1 MNDHSGARPP
11 SLLSPQAVAAAFRP
25 HLSVTSALIAVNLG
39 VFLAMTLSGAS
50 PLQPSSEQLIRWGA
64 NYGPYSLDRQWW
76 RMLTAVFVHI
86 GLVHL
91 LLNMWCLWELGS
103 LAELL
108 YGPRDFLG
116 VYLLGGWGGSIAS
129 LAHKPMVLGAGA
141 SGAIFAI
148 VGAVIA
154 SLYLG
159 KVPVPPRT
167 LRISLITL
175 LAFAS
180 YNLAYGFLK
189 SGIDN
194 GAHVGGLVCG
204 LLLGVGLSGDFARG
218 PQPAPAWRR
227 ALFPAMAILLLTAA
241 LGVRQVNR
249 QVALLG
255 KAEQE
260 LQQGKAPA
268 AIADLSRS
276 VQLRPSYAAYL
287 LLGNAYAQA
296 KQDAPA
302 EMAYQRALQLQ
313 PSDTAARSRLGVLYW
328 KTQRLEPARATFAK
342 ITELDPKDADA
353 WYSLGLVL
361 RQMGHEPEA
370 AAALQK
376 ATALKPASA
385 AAQFN
390 LGLTLMTLKRYD
402 EAVAAF
408 QAVVRLAP
416 NDPEAYIWLGNA
428 YEAKGMG
435 READAAFLKGYSLKA
450 QRTRRK

>member
-1 MNDHSGARPP
+1 MNEHSGSPPP

-50 PLQPSSEQLIRWGA
+50 LLQPSSEQLIRWGA

-116 VYLLGGWGGSIAS
+116 VYLLGGLGGSIAS

-148 VGAVIA
+148 AGALIT

-159 KVPVPPRT
+159 KVPVPPRV
-167 LRISLITL
+167 LRVSLITL
-175 LAFAS
+175 LAFAG

-194 GAHVGGLVCG
+194 GAHVGGLVFG
-204 LLLGVGLSGDFARG
+204 LLLGVGLSGDFARSPG
-218 PQPAPAWRR
+218 PIPAWRR
-227 ALFPAMAILLLTAA
+227 ELFPAMGVLLLVATF
-241 LGVRQVNR
+241 GVRQVNR
-249 QVALLG
+249 PVALLG

-260 LQQGKAPA
+260 MRQGRAQA
-268 AIADLSRS
+268 AITDLNRS
-276 VQLRPSYAAYL
+276 LQLKPSYAAYL
-287 LLGNAYAQA
+287 LLGNAYVQA
-296 KQDAPA
+296 KQEALA
-302 EMAYQRALQLQ
+302 QLAYERAVQLK
-313 PSDTAARSRLGVLYW
+313 PSDTVARYRMGVLYW
-328 KTQRLEPARATFAK
+328 KTRQLEPARAAFAK
-342 ITELDPKDADA
+342 VTELDPKDADA

-361 RQMGHEPEA
+361 RQMGRGPEA
-370 AAALQK
+370 AATLQK
-376 ATALKPASA
+376 ATALKPTSA
-385 AAQFN
+385 AAHFQ

-428 YEAKGMG
+428 YQAKGMA

-450 QRTRRK
+450 QRARRK